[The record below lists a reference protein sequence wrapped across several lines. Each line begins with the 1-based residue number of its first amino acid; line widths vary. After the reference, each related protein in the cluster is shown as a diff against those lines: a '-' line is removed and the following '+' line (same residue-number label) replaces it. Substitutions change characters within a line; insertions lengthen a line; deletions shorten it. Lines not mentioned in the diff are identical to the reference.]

1 MSHDEHTPFRENI
14 PAYALD
20 ALDARDAAALESHLQ
35 TCASCRTELAGYR
48 AVSDRLLTALP
59 PQNPPAALRRRLQ
72 ARLPGPQKAQR
83 PRLNWSIGRVAMAT
97 AFVLLLALNVYS
109 VLQVRALQLQQA
121 ELTRQIQ
128 TSQTVLAMLS
138 YQNTQSLSINASNSV
153 TGTLMLDTD
162 RNTAALIVWNMP
174 QLQKNQTYQIWL
186 IDPQGGRTSAGIFRP
201 DLGQSFTTASILS
214 TSQLSNFVGIGVTV
228 EPAGGSD
235 QPTGPRIFKVD
246 F

>member
-72 ARLPGPQKAQR
+72 ARLPGAQKAQR

-109 VLQVRALQLQQA
+109 VLQVPFLFLHSCCYGSRNIVGLFQIRDVCRNDVFRQLNLSDFLG
-121 ELTRQIQ
+121 ESMFQ
-128 TSQTVLAMLS
+128 TGTIGCEQPDASLREFFL
-138 YQNTQSLSINASNSV
+138 SLSSRDV
-153 TGTLMLDTD
+153 RD
-162 RNTAALIVWNMP
+162 
-174 QLQKNQTYQIWL
+174 
-186 IDPQGGRTSAGIFRP
+186 
-201 DLGQSFTTASILS
+201 
-214 TSQLSNFVGIGVTV
+214 
-228 EPAGGSD
+228 
-235 QPTGPRIFKVD
+235 
-246 F
+246 